1 MVGFKRLSFQGD
13 LSEELAR
20 LDRVTVATT
29 GLHHLD
35 ARGAHLS
42 WNFPAFGKFPAI
54 GKFPASKVLRR
65 AYYLPMSALRASRQ
79 AKSVAAAPLAG
90 IRVVDDVDQAFRA
103 GDDDGL
109 RRAYEAHGSLVYTF
123 CRRAIPDAASDLTQ
137 ETFLAAWRARHQFDP
152 DRGPLQA
159 WLIGIAKNKVIDAHR
174 KQGRRVAI
182 ADTPRGIDVAISDRS
197 KSPVEAAVDQLGDRM
212 LLTEA
217 LMQLSDRGRLVIEH
231 SFFEGLTHAE
241 IAERTGLPLGT
252 VKSDIRRGLNRLRRF
267 LESPDE

>member
-1 MVGFKRLSFQGD
+1 MAMRDS
-13 LSEELAR
+13 
-20 LDRVTVATT
+20 RVNRPAAVA
-29 GLHHLD
+29 
-35 ARGAHLS
+35 
-42 WNFPAFGKFPAI
+42 
-54 GKFPASKVLRR
+54 
-65 AYYLPMSALRASRQ
+65 
-79 AKSVAAAPLAG
+79 SVAD
-90 IRVVDDVDQAFRA
+90 IRVVDDIDQAFLA

-109 RRAYEAHGSLVYTF
+109 RRAYDAHGSLIYTF
-123 CRRAIPDAASDLTQ
+123 CRRAMPDAASDLTQ
-137 ETFLAAWRARHQFDP
+137 ETFLAAWRAHRQFDP

-182 ADTPRGIDVAISDRS
+182 ADTPNGVDAVIESAASGLGRGGDTS

-231 SFFEGLTHAE
+231 AFFEGLTHAE

-252 VKSDIRRGLNRLRRF
+252 VKSDIRRGLSRLRRF
-267 LESPDE
+267 LESPDA